1 MILSWFK
8 SRSTQ
13 WVLAVVAIVGCAS
26 PLAAGQ
32 LQLPVPRVTI
42 YPGQVIEQAMLV
54 DRAFRTNDDASS
66 TQLPSR
72 DGLVGKVAKQTLLPG
87 QPIYNDSIR
96 APHSVTQGQAAS
108 VIFQSGALTITASG
122 IALQSGGP
130 GDTVSVRNT
139 DSGRIIKGT
148 IGADGAVHV
157 SDQ

>member
-1 MILSWFK
+1 MVLSWFK
-8 SRSTQ
+8 SRLTSGA
-13 WVLAVVAIVGCAS
+13 LALLAIVGSAS
-26 PLAAGQ
+26 QLAAGQ

-54 DRAFRTNDDASS
+54 DRAFHSNGDASS
-66 TQLPSR
+66 GQMPSR

-108 VIFQSGALTITASG
+108 VIFKSGALTITASG
-122 IALQSGGP
+122 IALQSGGT
-130 GDTVSVRNT
+130 GDAVSVRNT

>member
-1 MILSWFK
+1 MLLSGFK
-8 SRSTQ
+8 SRLTQ
-13 WVLAVVAIVGCAS
+13 QALALVAIVGCAG

-54 DRAFRTNDDASS
+54 DRAFRTNDDAGSA
-66 TQLPSR
+66 QLPSR

-87 QPIYNDSIR
+87 QPIYNDAIR
-96 APHSVTQGQAAS
+96 QPHSIKQGQAAS

-130 GDTVSVRNT
+130 GDNVSVRNT